1 MKKIFFENF
10 RNGLSWLLE
19 KKMVLGRK
27 GAKTEIK
34 LVIYLS
40 SVEDL
45 IEKKSEVG
53 SVILT
58 RNTHVLHPYNSE
70 NFFYL

>member
-1 MKKIFFENF
+1 
-10 RNGLSWLLE
+10 
-19 KKMVLGRK
+19 MVLGRK